1 MFVLQV
7 IYEDD
12 EILVCY
18 KPAGVATQTKRI
30 GQQDMESL
38 IRNYRAR
45 KKEQPYVGIVHRL
58 DQPVEGV
65 MVFGKNPTATAF
77 LNKQV
82 QERSIGKNY
91 YAATLKVGR
100 RFIPK
105 KDTLTDYMTFDPRS
119 NVGEIL
125 HDDLSH
131 LDKMS
136 RQNVKKAV
144 LDYKIIGEDELKLL
158 FDINLHTGRHHQ
170 IRVQTSYAGFPI
182 WGDKKSHKNF
192 PKKGKTEIA
201 LWSYKLEGVHPKTK
215 QPFSITA
222 KPEKEPFSLFAEEL
236 RDL

>member
-77 LNKQV
+77 LYKQV

-91 YAATLKVGR
+91 YAATL
-100 RFIPK
+100 
-105 KDTLTDYMTFDPRS
+105 
-119 NVGEIL
+119 
-125 HDDLSH
+125 
-131 LDKMS
+131 
-136 RQNVKKAV
+136 
-144 LDYKIIGEDELKLL
+144 
-158 FDINLHTGRHHQ
+158 
-170 IRVQTSYAGFPI
+170 
-182 WGDKKSHKNF
+182 
-192 PKKGKTEIA
+192 
-201 LWSYKLEGVHPKTK
+201 
-215 QPFSITA
+215 
-222 KPEKEPFSLFAEEL
+222 
-236 RDL
+236 

>member
-105 KDTLTDYMTFDPRS
+105 KDTLTDYMTFDSRS

-125 HDDLSH
+125 HEPVSAS
-131 LDKMS
+131 DKK
-136 RQNVKKAV
+136 NVKKAV
-144 LDYKIIGEDELKLL
+144 LDYKVIGEDETKLL

-170 IRVQTSYAGFPI
+170 IRLQLSNIGCPIIGDTKYGNVVADDNGKRNGWSLCSYRISF
-182 WGDKKSHKNF
+182 
-192 PKKGKTEIA
+192 
-201 LWSYKLEGVHPKTK
+201 VHPKTK
-215 QPFSITA
+215 
-222 KPEKEPFSLFAEEL
+222 KEMGFKIEANNIEIQKLL
-236 RDL
+236 G